1 MCPVDAKFVVDAVSS
16 AGGYFAQAIAGP
28 LNIFLRQLDPETS
41 NRTGSFFS
49 FHAPVSEGAGNAMKK
64 QQSNRLLTTCALVAT
79 ITLALGIDI
88 SPAAAA
94 SKGRGATVTSVSKPG
109 TTAFSGE
116 PDSGG
121 SQLPAPPKV
130 GSVKLRP
137 AGGSSPLRTWLWF
150 GIWNLYLR
158 R

>member
-1 MCPVDAKFVVDAVSS
+1 
-16 AGGYFAQAIAGP
+16 
-28 LNIFLRQLDPETS
+28 
-41 NRTGSFFS
+41 
-49 FHAPVSEGAGNAMKK
+49 MKK
-64 QQSNRLLTTCALVAT
+64 QHSNRLLTTCVLVAA
-79 ITLALGIDI
+79 IALALGIDI

-94 SKGRGATVTSVSKPG
+94 SKGRGASVISVSKPG
-109 TTAFSGE
+109 ATAFAGE

-130 GSVKLRP
+130 GLVKLRP
-137 AGGSSPLRTWLWF
+137 AGGSPQLRTWLWF